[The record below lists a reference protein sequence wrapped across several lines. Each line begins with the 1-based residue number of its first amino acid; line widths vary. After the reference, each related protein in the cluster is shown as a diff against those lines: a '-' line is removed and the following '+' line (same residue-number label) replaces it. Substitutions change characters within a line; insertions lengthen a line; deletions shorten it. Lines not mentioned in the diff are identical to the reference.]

1 VDQSTLRSR
10 LDSSCHAVETYV
22 RYDRENDMS
31 RPVPSAAGT
40 ASAGEQAWPRYVLIT
55 QCLQNDFFL
64 NPDCQLALPEPV
76 AAKLLI
82 GASAEE
88 LPRGRH
94 LHKAIAEGPLGM
106 FLEATVGQ
114 RKRGVPDCQGSLT
127 VINIRDWHLPGPSYD
142 EERRLYGP
150 HCERGTWGAG
160 YIDGLEQYLD
170 PLGSPDREEARPF
183 AGGSLHVR
191 HVHAD
196 SLFDFRPRQDDD
208 SRRHRG
214 KSMASELEEILDG
227 LILLDPRADSEDAG
241 SAYVA
246 VIGVFT
252 DLKVR
257 LLLAGLRAR
266 YSVPN
271 LAVSDTLTASKTL
284 ERQIEGLDF
293 IDKVLKVE
301 VIHGVNDLVRFM
313 GGSAGIE
320 NEREM
325 VGGDSFARY
334 RSYFADKQNVL
345 AYQDEKLSEYLTLT
359 ERRSIKVYER
369 ISRANTFLLI
379 WGSLFLVLT
388 LIAAILNLA
397 DPDRFDWKIPLITG
411 GVGLL
416 QLVAAF
422 FSKPTRDLQRN
433 LTNLAVFK
441 MILESHSLKTA
452 FVRYHL
458 TTPKTLGEVESI
470 AAAETAGRQIGMLKE
485 QLEVIEAMD
494 GADYSALAALGFGS
508 DGEGAP
514 APIPSNGEVS
524 KAPPTKAPASS

>member
-1 VDQSTLRSR
+1 MAKSATTEGAAANVGQ
-10 LDSSCHAVETYV
+10 
-22 RYDRENDMS
+22 
-31 RPVPSAAGT
+31 AAG
-40 ASAGEQAWPRYVLIT
+40 PRYVLIT

-64 NPDCQLALPEPV
+64 NPECQLALPEPV
-76 AAKLLI
+76 AAMLLI
-82 GASAEE
+82 GASADE
-88 LPRGRH
+88 LPRSHGERH
-94 LHKAIAEGPLGM
+94 FRNAVERGPLGL
-106 FLEATVGQ
+106 FLAGTVGERLQ
-114 RKRGVPDCQGSLT
+114 ARPDTQGSLT
-127 VINIRDWHLPGPSYD
+127 VINIRDWHLPGKSYD
-142 EERRLYGP
+142 SERRLYGP

-170 PLGSPDREEARPF
+170 PLGSPDREEAHTFRS
-183 AGGSLHVR
+183 GSLQIY

-208 SRRHRG
+208 SQTHQG
-214 KSMASELEEILDG
+214 KFLASELEQILDTQVQDQNG
-227 LILLDPRADSEDAG
+227 DSVNLENI
-241 SAYVA
+241 YIA

-252 DLKVR
+252 DLKVQ

-271 LAVSDTLTASKTL
+271 MAVSDTLTAGKTL
-284 ERQIEGLDF
+284 ERHLAGLDF

-313 GGSAGIE
+313 GGSSTIE
-320 NEREM
+320 NEQALVGRE
-325 VGGDSFARY
+325 SFARY
-334 RSYFADKQNVL
+334 RSYFSDKQNVL
-345 AYQDEKLSEYLTLT
+345 AYQDEKLRQYLNLT

-379 WGSLFLVLT
+379 WGSLFLVVT

-397 DPDRFDWKIPLITG
+397 DPDDFDWKVPLITG

-422 FSKPTRDLQRN
+422 FSKPSRDLQRN

-452 FVRYHL
+452 FIRYHL
-458 TTPKTLGEVESI
+458 TTPRTLGEVET
-470 AAAETAGRQIGMLKE
+470 AAAAQTANRQIGMLKE

-494 GADYSALAALGFGS
+494 GSDYSALAALGFGS
-508 DGEGAP
+508 DGEGVPAP
-514 APIPSNGEVS
+514 APVPSNGEVS
-524 KAPPTKAPASS
+524 TAQPPASA

>member
-1 VDQSTLRSR
+1 MVRSIGEAR
-10 LDSSCHAVETYV
+10 LDSCCHAVETYV
-22 RYDRENDMS
+22 KHEREDNVS
-31 RPVPSAAGT
+31 RPGPSAEAA
-40 ASAGEQAWPRYVLIT
+40 ASTGEQAGPRYVLIT

-64 NPDCQLALPEPV
+64 NPECPLALPEPA
-76 AAKLLI
+76 AAKVLI
-82 GASAEE
+82 GGSADE

-94 LHKAIAEGPLGM
+94 LEGAIERGPLGR

-114 RKRGVPDCQGSLT
+114 RKRKLPDCEGTLT
-127 VINIRDWHLPGPSYD
+127 VINLRDWHLPGPSYD
-142 EERRLYGP
+142 DERRLYGR

-170 PLGSPDREEARPF
+170 PLGSPDREEAHEF
-183 AGGSLHVR
+183 STGSLRIH
-191 HVHAD
+191 HVHSD

-208 SRRHRG
+208 ERRHRE
-214 KSMASELEEILDG
+214 KFLASELEDILDG
-227 LILLDPRADSEDAG
+227 LIQHPDRG
-241 SAYVA
+241 SIYVA

-252 DLKVR
+252 DLKVK
-257 LLLAGLRAR
+257 LLVGGLRTR
-266 YSVPN
+266 YSIPN
-271 LAVSDTLTASKTL
+271 VAVSDTLTASKTL
-284 ERQIEGLDF
+284 ERHLEGLDF

-301 VIHGVNDLVRFM
+301 IIHGVNDLVRFM
-313 GGSAGIE
+313 GGSTTIE
-320 NEREM
+320 DEREL
-325 VGGDSFARY
+325 VGGESFARY
-334 RSYFADKQNVL
+334 RTYFADKQNVL
-345 AYQDEKLSEYLTLT
+345 AYQDEKLRQYLTLT
-359 ERRSIKVYER
+359 EKRSIKVYER

-397 DPDRFDWKIPLITG
+397 DPERFDWKIPLVTG

-452 FVRYHL
+452 FIRYHL
-458 TTPKTLGEVESI
+458 TTPKTLGEVQSA
-470 AAAETAGRQIGMLKE
+470 AAAETAGRQIGMLRD

-494 GADYSALAALGFGS
+494 GSDYSALAALGFGS
-508 DGEGAP
+508 DGEGPP

-524 KAPPTKAPASS
+524 AQPTQAPSR